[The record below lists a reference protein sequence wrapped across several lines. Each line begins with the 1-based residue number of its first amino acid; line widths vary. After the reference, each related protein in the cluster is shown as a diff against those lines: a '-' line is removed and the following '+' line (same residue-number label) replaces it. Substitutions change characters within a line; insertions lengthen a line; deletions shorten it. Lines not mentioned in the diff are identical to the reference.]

1 MEQTRLRVQ
10 LAGTA
15 LAVLLVFFVE
25 GINGIALWNVV
36 PLAMALVDRN
46 VESESAFGYHAE
58 WLRHYV
64 LALPSGESLRV
75 GLDRVRFVQT
85 MFDERG

>member
-1 MEQTRLRVQ
+1 
-10 LAGTA
+10 
-15 LAVLLVFFVE
+15 
-25 GINGIALWNVV
+25 
-36 PLAMALVDRN
+36 VDRN
-46 VESESAFGYHAE
+46 VENESAFGYHAE

-64 LALPSGESLRV
+64 LPLPSGESLRV